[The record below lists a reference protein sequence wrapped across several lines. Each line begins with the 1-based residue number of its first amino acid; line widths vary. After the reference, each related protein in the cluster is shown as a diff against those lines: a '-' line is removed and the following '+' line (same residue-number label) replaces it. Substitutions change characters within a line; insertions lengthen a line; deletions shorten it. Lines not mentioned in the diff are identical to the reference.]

1 MYLLPVLFIYALLL
15 GLAGLFAY
23 GIVLL
28 STGAVVFSRIALALL
43 FALIGVQNGLVL
55 VATSGF
61 LNYVAWLVIALG
73 GIYLLSTLPRVGHA
87 LKFFSTIL
95 ASIFAI
101 NLTVM
106 LFGGVISALLRR
118 DFQVPIL
125 LELGITLVCAVV
137 SGIALLAQEKRADY
151 DLPKNPILNI
161 LERGLASVLYGLSA
175 VILCSSTHGNWA
187 LPGIVSLLVL
197 IVGTAGAYVADIY
210 LRDKDIFGLEGEK
223 PVAMPR

>member
-1 MYLLPVLFIYALLL
+1 MLIVLFIYLLFFS
-15 GLAGLFAY
+15 LAGLIAY

-28 STGAVVFSRIALALL
+28 SSGAIVFSRIALALL
-43 FALIGVQNGLVL
+43 FALAGVQNGLVL

-101 NLTVM
+101 NLVV
-106 LFGGVISALLRR
+106 LIFGGVISALLRR
-118 DFQVPIL
+118 DFQVSIL
-125 LELGITLVCAVV
+125 LEIGITLVCAVV
-137 SGIALLAQEKRADY
+137 AGIALLSQEKKAEY
-151 DLPKNPILNI
+151 DLPKNPLLNI

-175 VILCSSTHGNWA
+175 VLLCSSAHGNWS
-187 LPGIVSLLVL
+187 LPGFVSLV
-197 IVGTAGAYVADIY
+197 VFVVATAGAYVADVY
-210 LRDKDIFGLEGEK
+210 LRGKDIFGLEEAK

>member
-43 FALIGVQNGLVL
+43 FALIGVQNGPML
-55 VATSGF
+55 VASSGF
-61 LNYVAWLVIALG
+61 LNYVAWLVIALAA
-73 GIYLLSTLPRVGHA
+73 IYLLSTLPRVGHA
-87 LKFFSTIL
+87 LKFFSTAL

-101 NLTVM
+101 NIVVM
-106 LFGGVISALLRR
+106 IFGGVISALLRR

-175 VILCSSTHGNWA
+175 VLLSNSAHGNWSLPA
-187 LPGIVSLLVL
+187 LISLLVFVVAT
-197 IVGTAGAYVADIY
+197 IGAYVADLF
-210 LRDKDIFGLEGEK
+210 LRGKDIFGLEEEK